1 MYDYFGGVFLHNSDI
16 LPDFEIKNRILYD
29 WVSFTTKKH
38 SLAELVEF
46 LGLEK
51 CPFETV
57 NGSKGFR
64 YREYFNGI
72 SIHFNE
78 SQVRESDGFIWLE
91 MSGQGCRTWETYG
104 TGDYDALF
112 ELARE
117 DPQNIHITR
126 LDIAFDDLTRIF
138 DINTICEY
146 TRLEYFTSRIKKY
159 QAIYSNG
166 GNSVQFGSR
175 MSNVLIR
182 IYDKAAERGYD
193 NTKFHWV
200 RCELQLKDENALG
213 FSNKA
218 KDIGLQN
225 AYLGVLKN
233 YLLFRE
239 PCDDSNKRRW
249 EVCEFWSK
257 FLDDAVRISVWSSP
271 GVDYNLSACE
281 RYVLTQPIGSIK
293 TLIQIHGEDGFLEM
307 VKRAPPPK
315 NPKYQSLIKQTFEAT
330 KLLSDKASLDK
341 LIELT
346 SDCELEFLAE
356 VQENYR
362 EFKRIAELNYLEA
375 KQKKLQEVI
384 RKDLGR

>member
-1 MYDYFGGVFLHNSDI
+1 MHNSEI
-16 LPDFEIKNRILYD
+16 LPDFEKKNRIIYD

-38 SLAELVEF
+38 SLHELVEL
-46 LGLEK
+46 LGMTE
-51 CPFETV
+51 CSFETL

-64 YREYFNGI
+64 YRQYYGGV

-78 SQVRESDGFIWLE
+78 SQLSESDGFIWLE

-104 TGDYDALF
+104 TGNYEMLF
-112 ELARE
+112 DLARH

-126 LDIAFDDLTRIF
+126 LDIAFDDLTGIF

-146 TRLEYFTSRIKKY
+146 TRLEYFTSRMQKY

-193 NTKFHWV
+193 NTKFHWI
-200 RCELQLKDENALG
+200 RCELQLKDVNALG
-213 FSNKA
+213 FADKA
-218 KDIGLQN
+218 KEIGLQN

-257 FLDDAVRISVWSSP
+257 FLDNAVRVSVWSSP
-271 GVDYNLSACE
+271 GVDYNLTKCE

-293 TLIQIHGEDGFLEM
+293 TLIEIHGEEGFLDM

-330 KLLSDKASLDK
+330 KYLSDKASLDK

-356 VQENYR
+356 VQDGYR
-362 EFKRIAELNYLEA
+362 ELRRIAELNYLEA
-375 KQKKLQEVI
+375 KQRKMRQRI

>member
-1 MYDYFGGVFLHNSDI
+1 MADVI
-16 LPDFEIKNRILYD
+16 
-29 WVSFTTKKH
+29 
-38 SLAELVEF
+38 EL

-64 YREYFNGI
+64 YRQYFNGV
-72 SIHFNE
+72 SVHFNE
-78 SQVRESDGFIWLE
+78 EQTSNTEGFVWVE
-91 MSGQGCRTWETYG
+91 MSGSGCRTFETYG
-104 TGDYDALF
+104 NGDYAALF
-112 ELARE
+112 ELARS
-117 DPQNIHITR
+117 DPTNIHLTR
-126 LDIAFDDLTRIF
+126 LDIAFDDLTNVF
-138 DINTICEY
+138 DINKICEY
-146 TRLEYFTSRIKKY
+146 TRLEYFTSRMQKY

-193 NTKFHWV
+193 NTKFHWI
-200 RCELQLKDENALG
+200 RCELQLKDCNALG
-213 FSNKA
+213 FANKA
-218 KDIGLQN
+218 KEIGVQA

-233 YLLFRE
+233 YLMFRE

-249 EVCEFWSK
+249 EVCEFGDS
-257 FLDDAVRISVWSSP
+257 FLDGAVRLSVWSKP
-271 GVDYNLSACE
+271 GVDYNLTACE

-293 TLIQIHGEDGFLEM
+293 TLIEIHGEEGFLAM
-307 VKRAPPPK
+307 VKSAPPPK
-315 NPKYQSLIKQTFEAT
+315 NPKYNSLIKQTFEAT
-330 KLLSDKASLDK
+330 KFLSDKASLDK

-356 VQENYR
+356 IQDSFR
-362 EFKRIAELNYLEA
+362 EVRRIAELNYLEA